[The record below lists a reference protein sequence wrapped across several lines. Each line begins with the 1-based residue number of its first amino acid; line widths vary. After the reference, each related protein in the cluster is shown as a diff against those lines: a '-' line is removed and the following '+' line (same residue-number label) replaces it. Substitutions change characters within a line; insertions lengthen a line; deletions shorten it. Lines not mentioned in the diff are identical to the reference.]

1 MKKILFTILQF
12 VAFFVTFFAAS
23 FLKPLNIHQT
33 LSVTSE
39 GTRIFIW
46 DGVALMLLLFVL
58 ILLVEQARG
67 VIRRAAPL
75 TIIALALAAA
85 AGYALKLGFL
95 TT

>member
-1 MKKILFTILQF
+1 MKKILLAILQF
-12 VAFFVTFFAAS
+12 VAFFVTFFAGS
-23 FLKPLNIHQT
+23 FLTPLHIRQT

-39 GTRIFIW
+39 GTRYFMW

-67 VIRRAAPL
+67 TIRRAAPL
-75 TIIALALAAA
+75 TIVALLLAAA